1 MFDNNHIGL
10 DAWGMGAPYA
20 LPVLDLETGEVHAT
34 TNINAHSDGEALQYL
49 PSDFIE
55 TTMTD
60 GESGVTVLKPVSKTG
75 TNLAT
80 VLTMNDGQLETIS
93 HPIAFQW

>member
-1 MFDNNHIGL
+1 MFDDNHIGL
-10 DAWGMGAPYA
+10 VAWSMGESYA

-55 TTMTD
+55 TTMAD
-60 GESGVTVLKPVSKTG
+60 GESGITALKPVSKTG